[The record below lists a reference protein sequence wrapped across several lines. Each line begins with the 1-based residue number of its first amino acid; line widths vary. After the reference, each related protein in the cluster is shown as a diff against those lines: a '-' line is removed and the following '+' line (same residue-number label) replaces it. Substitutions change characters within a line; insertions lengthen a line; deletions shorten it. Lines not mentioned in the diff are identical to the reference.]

1 MPSTYAYEVRDR
13 QGKLVTG
20 TLDGESEAAVVGKLR
35 QMGYIVVNIK
45 EKAEKSFNLS
55 LRGLKRIKSKDLT
68 VFSRQFA
75 TMINSGLSLTKSLNI
90 LGEQTQNSKLA
101 KVITEIKQDVEG
113 GRALS
118 EALSKHTKVFPP
130 IFISMVR
137 AGETGGILDEV
148 LMRIAEHF
156 EKESALRSRIRSAMA
171 YPVAMFAFCM
181 IIVFIMI
188 TFVVPIFVKMF
199 SQLGG
204 TLPLPTRILLLVS
217 DVIRKGFVVWILAMV
232 GGFYGFKKYG
242 ATEKGRFN
250 IDSIKLKLP
259 VFGQLTRKIAIA
271 RFTRTF
277 GTLVS
282 SGVSIL
288 QALEIVG
295 EAAGNAVVARAV
307 KQART
312 SIKEGDTIANP
323 LSQNPVFP
331 PMVVHMISVGEE
343 TGSLDGMLN
352 KIADF
357 YDEEVAAV
365 VESLTAMIEPLLIM
379 VMGTLL
385 GFIVVSLYM
394 PMFQVITLLK

>member
-1 MPSTYAYEVRDR
+1 MASTYAYEVRDR

-20 TLDGESEAAVVGKLR
+20 TLEGESEAAVVSKLR

-45 EKAEKSFNLS
+45 EKAEKGLNLS
-55 LRGLKRIKSKDLT
+55 FGGLKRIKSKDLT

-90 LGEQTQNSKLA
+90 LGEQTQNSRLA
-101 KVITEIKQDVEG
+101 KLIIEVKQDVES

-118 EALSKHTKVFPP
+118 EALSKHTKTFPS

-137 AGETGGILDEV
+137 AGETGGILDQV
-148 LMRIAEHF
+148 LLRIAEHF

-171 YPVAMFAFCM
+171 YPIAMFVFSM
-181 IIVFIMI
+181 LIVFIMV
-188 TFVVPIFVKMF
+188 TFIVPMFVKMF

-204 TLPLPTRILLLVS
+204 TLPLPTRILLVVS
-217 DVIRKGFVVWILAMV
+217 GAIRKGFIVWILMTV
-232 GGFYGFKKYG
+232 GAIYGFRKYG
-242 ATEKGRFN
+242 ATEKGRYT
-250 IDSIKLKLP
+250 IDNLKTRLP
-259 VFGQLTRKIAIA
+259 VFGQLSKKIAIA

-307 KQART
+307 KHTRT
-312 SIKEGDTIANP
+312 SIKEGETIASP
-323 LSQNPVFP
+323 LSQSPIFP

-343 TGSLDGMLN
+343 TGSLDAMLI

-357 YDEEVAAV
+357 YDEEVATM
-365 VESLTAMIEPLLIM
+365 VESLTSMIEPLMIM
-379 VMGTLL
+379 VMGIVL

-394 PMFQVITLLK
+394 PMFNVITLLK